1 VEHIRKSMKT
11 NVVLHC
17 DFLKELSADTTAA
30 NSAFQRQGPKLKHK
44 DLVSVLSFALYQ
56 GVTKV
61 PL

>member
-1 VEHIRKSMKT
+1 MKT